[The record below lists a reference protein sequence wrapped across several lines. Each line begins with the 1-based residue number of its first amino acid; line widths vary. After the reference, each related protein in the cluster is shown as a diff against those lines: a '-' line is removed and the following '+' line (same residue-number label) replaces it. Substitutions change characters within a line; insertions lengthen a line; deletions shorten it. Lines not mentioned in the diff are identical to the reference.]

1 MVERGSGK
9 EAEMALIL
17 QTLADPTL
25 AYALFIVGC
34 CAVMTELFHPG
45 AVIPGVSG
53 GVCLVLA
60 FVGFLLL
67 PTINLLLPT
76 INLASLALIVAALVL
91 FALDVHFTAHGGL
104 TAVGLAAFAAGSL
117 TLYGLP
123 GSHASVAVPLP
134 LIVGLTLAG
143 AGVSTFVVRAALHTR
158 HLPTVNGP
166 QRLLGQTGTV
176 TTTLAPTGT
185 VQVAGELWSARLCTP
200 RSVRALRAGPTAL
213 DTLTSRRQDGA
224 LMAPPSVT
232 LVPGQPVRVVGRR
245 GLILEVEP
253 VASTGG
259 RAVRTA

>member
-1 MVERGSGK
+1 VVERGSGK

-53 GVCLVLA
+53 GVCLLLA
-60 FVGFLLL
+60 FVGF
-67 PTINLLLPT
+67 LLLPT

-123 GSHASVAVPLP
+123 GSHAPVAVPLP

-200 RSVRALRAGPTAL
+200 RSVRALRAEPTAL

-245 GLILEVEP
+245 GLTLEVEP